1 MATYVKWAAT
11 ALQVFGALKG
21 GKQDASLYG
30 AAADSETRDAYA
42 NEEAQRRQYRQFQ
55 GTQAAA
61 IAQAGTGYGGT
72 SSNVMDQSAVQAEI
86 DALNT
91 RYRGL
96 TRATLY
102 RAQGKAAK
110 SQGNALAG
118 TALLNGVASYYG
130 GK

>member
-11 ALQVFGALKG
+11 IMQVLGASKG
-21 GKQDASLYG
+21 GKADANTFN
-30 AAADSETRDAYA
+30 AAAASETRDAYS
-42 NEEAQRRQYRQFQ
+42 NEEAQRRQFRQFQ

-96 TRATLY
+96 SRATLY
-102 RAQGKAAK
+102 RAQGSAAK
-110 SQGNALAG
+110 KQGNSMAG
-118 TALLNGVASYYG
+118 AALLNGVASYYG